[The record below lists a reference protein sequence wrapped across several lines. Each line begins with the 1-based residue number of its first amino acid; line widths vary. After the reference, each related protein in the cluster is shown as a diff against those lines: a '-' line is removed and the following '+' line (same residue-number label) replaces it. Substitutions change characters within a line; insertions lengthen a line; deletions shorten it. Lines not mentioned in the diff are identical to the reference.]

1 MRLISDLK
9 RNIISI
15 SRSRGIENIIDDKCN
30 IERAFPLSADLMR
43 IMTDIVES
51 LIGIALKR
59 IFLIWSWI

>member
-15 SRSRGIENIIDDKCN
+15 SRSRGIENIIDDKSN
-30 IERAFPLSADLMR
+30 IERAFPLSAGLMR

>member
-30 IERAFPLSADLMR
+30 IERAFLLSAGLMR

-51 LIGIALKR
+51 LIGIALK
-59 IFLIWSWI
+59 